1 MGLLSI
7 LDTVLFGVRRV
18 FSNGVELPER
28 PAIAFAGEGVTVVD
42 DVANNRTTIT
52 VSPAVGA
59 VPETRKIEG
68 SDGIQVSPAPGTL
81 DQDLVIILDGINDD
95 QHGERGG
102 DTLHSPATEF
112 ANGFMSSADKVKLD
126 AIGEGGAG
134 TARYWVDTAVADAAI
149 PNAVTTRAM
158 TAKLELVG
166 TACVPLGVRRIDE
179 AATTTIDVLELV
191 ADASGAGLAGYGS
204 AVLARVKGAAALQD
218 AVRVAVALTNVGA
231 GSEASEVSIATR
243 TGGAALRKTFTAT
256 PAGVRLA
263 YEGGVY
269 ARNEADG
276 ADVNLIR
283 LAAGDFSS
291 DNAVIIGADGGPTG
305 GIEYHAPP
313 ETVHRFVVDG
323 VEVMVISFGKIAF
336 SGLTQ
341 HVAST
346 VAGLSAYPAA
356 DYQDCSIIVTNET
369 GGRTIATSDGTNWRR
384 VSDGAI
390 VS

>member
-81 DQDLVIILDGINDD
+81 DTDLVIILDGINDD

-112 ANGFMSSADKVKLD
+112 ANGFMSSADKAKLD

-166 TACVPLGVRRIDE
+166 TAVVPLGVRRVDE
-179 AATTTIDVLELV
+179 PATTTVDVLELA
-191 ADASGAGLAGYGS
+191 ADASGAGLAGYG
-204 AVLARVKGAAALQD
+204 AAALVKVKGAAALQD
-218 AVRVAVALTNVGA
+218 AARVAVALINIGA
-231 GSEASEVSIATR
+231 GTEASELSIATR
-243 TGGAALRKTFTAT
+243 TGGASLAKTFWAT
-256 PAGVRLA
+256 PSGARTA
-263 YEGGVY
+263 YSGGLY
-269 ARNEADG
+269 GRNAADA
-276 ADVNLIR
+276 ADVALIR
-283 LAAGDFSS
+283 LGAGLAAAADTVMIGDDGTVHNVEFRADTGGSVS
-291 DNAVIIGADGGPTG
+291 AVINGAARLSVT
-305 GIEYHAPP
+305 
-313 ETVHRFVVDG
+313 ETKATFAVPSV
-323 VEVMVISFGKIAF
+323 
-336 SGLTQ
+336 
-341 HVAST
+341 HVATT
-346 VAGLSAYPAA
+346 VVGLAGYPPA
-356 DYQDCSIIVTNET
+356 DYLNASIIVSDET
-369 GGRTIATSDGTNWRR
+369 GGRTVATSDGTNWRR
-384 VSDGAI
+384 VSDGAV